1 MASYRISFF
10 RISIAG
16 ILLLAWI
23 AVATAQSADLKP
35 KPNSSI
41 SGRVTIDDKAA
52 AGIPVAAVAGESIN
66 RRDASARAVSDVE
79 GHYRIS
85 GLAPGQYQV
94 WTLTPGMIAQPGTAP
109 NYYSY
114 NGSVKSVILVANED
128 VSDIDLKLIRGGV
141 ITGRITNTENK
152 PIVDERV
159 ALQLLDAN
167 GAPRI
172 GALGLTNDQMYVT
185 DDRGVYRIF
194 GLPPGRYKVSIGSD
208 ANEGIRRGP
217 RYQKTFYPDANDQS
231 KATIVELKEG
241 DEANNIDIKVQAA
254 SPGFVASGRVIDA
267 ASGLPNAK
275 AGVRFK
281 LVQKVVGPGAAS
293 FGIQADDRGEFN
305 FSGFSP
311 GRYEV
316 MATSQVYGGNFYSD
330 PVLFDVVDKDVTG
343 IEIKTTPGLSLSGVV
358 AVDGMSMKDLLT
370 LVPTLKVAANGLSSS
385 GNEFTS
391 GGNSAIAPDGSF
403 QIDGLRPGRV
413 SLYVSTSAGATARPT
428 IARIEHDGIGLNQGF
443 DIQQSVFGL
452 RVVVNFGTGVIR
464 GTVKFEGDLSLG
476 DTMIYV
482 SCVRE
487 GAREPAV
494 AMADARGHFLIRN
507 LSPGKHEC
515 SVQPRIRTPT
525 PLPRIPPQVVEVS
538 NGAESEVTFVV
549 DVRPTPGGP

>member
-1 MASYRISFF
+1 MASYRTSFF

-23 AVATAQSADLKP
+23 AAATAQSADLKP

-41 SGRVTIDDKAA
+41 SGRVTIDGKAA
-52 AGIPVAAVAGESIN
+52 AGIPLAAVAGESIN
-66 RRDASARAVSDVE
+66 RRDASARAISDVE

-94 WTLTPGMIAQPGTAP
+94 WTLTPGMTAP
-109 NYYSY
+109 NYFSY

-128 VSDIDLKLIRGGV
+128 VADIDLKLIRGVV
-141 ITGRITNTENK
+141 ITGRITNTENR
-152 PIVDERV
+152 PLVDERV

-172 GALGLTNDQMYVT
+172 GALGSGIDQMYQT
-185 DDRGVYRIF
+185 DDRGIYRIF
-194 GLPPGRYKVSIGSD
+194 GLPPGRYKVSVGSD

-254 SPGFVASGRVIDA
+254 PPGFVAAGRVIDA
-267 ASGLPNAK
+267 ASGLPIAK

-281 LVQKVVGPGAAS
+281 QVQKVVGPGPAS

-311 GRYEV
+311 GRYEA
-316 MATSQVYGGNFYSD
+316 MATSQFSGGNFYSD

-358 AVDGMSMKDLLT
+358 AVDGMSTKDLLT
-370 LVPTLKVAANGLSSS
+370 QVPTLRVQANGLSSS
-385 GNEFTS
+385 NNDFTS
-391 GGNSAIAPDGSF
+391 GGNSTIAPDGSF

-413 SLYVSTSAGATARPT
+413 SLNVYTSGAGTARPT

-452 RVVVNFGTGVIR
+452 RVVINYGTGVIR
-464 GTVKFEGDLSLG
+464 GAVRFEGDLSIG
-476 DTMIYV
+476 DTLIYA
-482 SCVRE
+482 SCRRE
-487 GAREPAV
+487 GARDPAV
-494 AMADARGHFLIRN
+494 AQVDARGHFLIRN

-515 SVQPRIRTPT
+515 SVQPRGGTPAQ
-525 PLPRIPPQVVEVS
+525 PFRRVPPQVVEVS

-549 DVRPTPGGP
+549 DVRPTQGGP